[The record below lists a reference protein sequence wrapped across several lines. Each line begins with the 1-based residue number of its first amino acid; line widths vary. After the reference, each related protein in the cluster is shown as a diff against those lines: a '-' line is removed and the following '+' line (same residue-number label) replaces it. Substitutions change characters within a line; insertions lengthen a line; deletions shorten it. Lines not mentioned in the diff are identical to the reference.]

1 MPIYKGTFNWQGE
14 VIELV
19 TRRVAMNEGVAYRQL
34 TRALAKRLG
43 QSITVVH
50 NYFSGS
56 KDNYR
61 IEPFVK

>member
-14 VIELV
+14 VIELI
-19 TRRVAMNEGVAYRQL
+19 TRRAAMNEGVAYRQL

-56 KDNYR
+56 KDNYT
-61 IEPFVK
+61 IVPFGK